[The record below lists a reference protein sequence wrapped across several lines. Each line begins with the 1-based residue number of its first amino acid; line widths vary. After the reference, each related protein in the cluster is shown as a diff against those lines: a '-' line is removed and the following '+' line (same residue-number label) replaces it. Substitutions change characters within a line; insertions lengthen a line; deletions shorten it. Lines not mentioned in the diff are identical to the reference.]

1 MTKMFCS
8 DETEYFHFPKNC
20 AGRFK
25 MPAVAP
31 PCRDVQSTCHVLAV
45 TDCSRI
51 ALRQALRSMDVP
63 WREAVGCLRE
73 IWTKNVE
80 MLWMKNVEML
90 WMKNVFFMEKNKY
103 LAFKTFMVIV
113 PTYITFINFFYEYI
127 F

>member
-1 MTKMFCS
+1 
-8 DETEYFHFPKNC
+8 
-20 AGRFK
+20 